1 MDSQLKVSR
10 AVTKL
15 GYSKPFFGS
24 CAMTLR
30 VYENNSI
37 PTMATD
43 GKTIMW
49 NREFV
54 DKLSEDETEAIIAH
68 EVLHVVWLHH
78 LRQGDR
84 NPKKCNIAMDYAIN
98 WTLKKKGLNSPKVYC

>member
-1 MDSQLKVSR
+1 MDAQLKVSR

-43 GKTIMW
+43 GFSIMW
-49 NREFV
+49 DREFV
-54 DKLSEDETEAIIAH
+54 DKLSEQDLDDMA
-68 EVLHVVWLHH
+68 
-78 LRQGDR
+78 RMQ
-84 NPKKCNIAMDYAIN
+84 
-98 WTLKKKGLNSPKVYC
+98 LKLGV